1 MEMLPPSQPRNKGLR
16 GVLFEAIRRRE
27 AIKQT
32 CKIQE
37 ETTYHAAEESKLNYS
52 ESICMESTENNAQH
66 FA

>member
-16 GVLFEAIRRRE
+16 RVLFEAIRRRE

-52 ESICMESTENNAQH
+52 ESICMEPTENNTQH